1 MIELKVN
8 HAKDDGY
15 DVWTTMHGNVRDLA
29 DEAAAAILALRGKI
43 EEHGS
48 SQHAA
53 LFMLMLLD
61 NLPIK
66 DVLQDPPMDIQVLSE
81 WPDKEGVPS

>member
-15 DVWTTMHGNVRDLA
+15 HVRTTMHGNVHELA
-29 DEAAAAILALRGKI
+29 DEAAAGILALRDKI

-48 SQHAA
+48 TRHAI